1 MIETGEL
8 RRGVTIEIGGTL
20 YQLLDVHHLKI
31 GRGSAQVRMKLRDIK
46 GGHTIE
52 RTVQAGERFTRATLE
67 TRSVQFLYTDDGLY
81 HFMDTVSFEQF
92 PVDRDQIEDSLPYMT
107 ENINLDMVFYQD
119 APIGVELPT
128 TVTLRIVETPR
139 RSRAIRQTPERSPPR
154 SRRDSSSLC
163 RCSSRMVS
171 PLSLTRAVATTSS
184 GPSSHREVK
193 ARWYSGACKGS
204 YPRGRSDGASNY
216 RISS

>member
-1 MIETGEL
+1 MIETGDL

-20 YQLLDVHHLKI
+20 YQLLDFHHLKI

-67 TRSVQFLYTDDGLY
+67 TRSVQFLYSEDGLY
-81 HFMDTVSFEQF
+81 HFMDTESFEQF

-107 ENINLDMVFYQD
+107 ENMNLDMIFYQD

-128 TVTLRIVETPR
+128 TVTLKIVETPPAFKGDTANAGTKPATLETGLVITVPMFVENGIAVVVDTR
-139 RSRAIRQTPERSPPR
+139 TGDYVERA
-154 SRRDSSSLC
+154 
-163 RCSSRMVS
+163 
-171 PLSLTRAVATTSS
+171 
-184 GPSSHREVK
+184 
-193 ARWYSGACKGS
+193 
-204 YPRGRSDGASNY
+204 
-216 RISS
+216 